1 MRSAESPSTKHQIS
15 NKSECSKPQSTKGA
29 AATGAKKWF
38 SDGRLEH
45 SDFERLFDAWCLGFG
60 VSSKP
65 GKLFLGEPSAGRNRS
80 MDGRAKKRLEVIKQ
94 KLQLLR
100 QKLSG
105 ARRQDDE
112 PGEVRKLEQEIAALE
127 AEMAKLKA

>member
-1 MRSAESPSTKHQIS
+1 
-15 NKSECSKPQSTKGA
+15 
-29 AATGAKKWF
+29 
-38 SDGRLEH
+38 
-45 SDFERLFDAWCLGFG
+45 
-60 VSSKP
+60 
-65 GKLFLGEPSAGRNRS
+65 

-100 QKLSG
+100 QKLAG

-127 AEMAKLKA
+127 AEATKLRA